1 MGGTGLG
8 SSNPYGKRGSVL
20 CSICCQNIFKAEL
33 GTMKGV
39 VAKFVIDPQHYRN
52 RARKLECLKSCGIIS
67 PVQFSDWATNSIH
80 NQTSDTIY
88 E

>member
-1 MGGTGLG
+1 
-8 SSNPYGKRGSVL
+8 
-20 CSICCQNIFKAEL
+20 
-33 GTMKGV
+33 MKGV

-88 E
+88 EYNCHDHLFYVLLNKASLEDLSYSSGTTIG